1 MMCPG
6 KVPSTKTITAI
17 LKGTVG
23 CSSDRAFFGSSLKK
37 YLP

>member
-6 KVPSTKTITAI
+6 KVPSTKTAI

-23 CSSDRAFFGSSLKK
+23 YSSDKAFFGSSLKK